1 MSKSKIIIITGF
13 GSILLSLSLL
23 IIVGVSTLNKSK
35 SHLDRIVNSNNLKT
49 ELTTQMYKAA
59 RERTINLQYM
69 LIVTNETELAKAMDR
84 MAFFGGQ
91 FVSSRGKLLRL
102 NLSKQE
108 KEILE
113 QQAKAS
119 RKVGPLQNEIADLVH
134 FGELK
139 LAQVLLVT
147 RAEPLQ
153 DKVFEILS
161 KLQNIQ
167 LNENKSAIKDS
178 GNSYNKIVGVM
189 WIITIIVILVSIS
202 IVFFT
207 LRLISRNELQ
217 QDKHQQEI
225 EYQAFYD
232 QLTNLPNRRLLNDR
246 MQHAIRN
253 TDRNEML
260 MAVLF
265 IDCDRFKPINDTLGH
280 SVGDGLL
287 ISIAERLKSSV
298 RSSDTVCRFSGDEF
312 VVVLEDIDHVT
323 IINRITNKIL
333 ASIAEPH
340 YLEGHKVFTTVSIG
354 ITVYPVDDKE
364 VSGLLTSSDIAMYHA
379 KQSGGNQYEYFN
391 SEMNS
396 RSKQRLI
403 LEQDMHEALA
413 NNEFEVYY
421 QSQNLV
427 SPNRNII
434 GAEALL
440 RWNHPTL
447 GIISPEDFID
457 IAEDTGLIVAIG
469 EWVLNTVCL
478 QTKEWENKGF
488 GKIGVSVNL
497 SPRQFNDPNIVAIV
511 KNSIEKSGI
520 QPSQLEIEI
529 TESTA
534 MHSIDASIDRMYK
547 LKELGVNISIDDFGT
562 GYSSLSYLQK
572 MPIDNL
578 KIDRSFIQ
586 ELHKSKSDKALV
598 QAIITMAHSL
608 GMKVIAEGVELEEQY
623 DFLEKVGCE
632 IVQGFLFFKPKKLKD
647 FETLL

>member
-1 MSKSKIIIITGF
+1 MSKSKIIIVTGF

-23 IIVGVSTLNKSK
+23 IIVGISTLNKSK
-35 SHLDRIVNSNNLKT
+35 SHLDRIVNSNNIKT

-59 RERTINLQYM
+59 RERTVSLQYM
-69 LIVTNETELAKAMDR
+69 FMINDETDLAKAIDR
-84 MAFFGGQ
+84 MSFFGGQ
-91 FVSSRGKLLRL
+91 FVSSRDKLLRL
-102 NLSKQE
+102 TLSKQE
-108 KEILE
+108 KGILE
-113 QQAKAS
+113 EQAIAS

-139 LAQVLLVT
+139 LAQELLIT

-153 DKVFEILS
+153 NEVFEILS

-178 GNSYNKIVGVM
+178 RNSYNKIVGVM
-189 WIITIIVILVSIS
+189 WMFTIIVILVSIS

-246 MQHAIRN
+246 MQHAINN
-253 TDRNEML
+253 TNRNEKL
-260 MAVLF
+260 MAILF

-280 SVGDGLL
+280 TVGDGLL
-287 ISIAERLKSSV
+287 ISIAQRIEKAV
-298 RSSDTVCRFSGDEF
+298 RSSDTVSRFSGDEF
-312 VVVLEDIDHVT
+312 VVVLEDVEHVT
-323 IINRITNKIL
+323 TINRITKKIL
-333 ASIAEPH
+333 ESIAEPH

-354 ITVYPVDDKE
+354 ITVYPIDDKD
-364 VSGLLTSSDIAMYHA
+364 VTSLLASSDIAMYHA

-396 RSKQRLI
+396 RSKQRLT
-403 LEQDMHEALA
+403 LEQDMHEALI

-421 QSQNLV
+421 QSQN
-427 SPNRNII
+427 SISTKNHII

-440 RWNHPTL
+440 RWNHPKL
-447 GIISPEDFID
+447 GMVSPVDFID

-469 EWVLNTVCL
+469 EWVLDTVCL
-478 QTKEWENKGF
+478 QTKEWENQGF
-488 GKIGVSVNL
+488 GKIGISVNL
-497 SPRQFNDPNIVAIV
+497 SPRQFNDSNLVNIV
-511 KNSIEKSGI
+511 KQSLEKSRI
-520 QPSQLEIEI
+520 QPSQLDLEI

-534 MHSIDASIDRMYK
+534 MHSIDASIDRMHQ

-578 KIDRSFIQ
+578 KIDRSFVK
-586 ELHKSKSDKALV
+586 ELHTSKNDKALV
-598 QAIITMAHSL
+598 QAIVTMAHAL
-608 GMKVIAEGVELEEQY
+608 EMKVVAEGVEIKEQY
-623 DFLEKVGCE
+623 EFLDKIGCE
-632 IVQGFLFFKPKKLKD
+632 IVQGFLFCKPKKVKD
-647 FETLL
+647 FEGML